1 MISSPVCYRF
11 RGFELHIADRRLL
24 ANGVE
29 VPIGA
34 RAFDLLAALVG
45 REGRLATKNELL
57 SEVWQG
63 LVVEENN
70 LQVQISALR
79 KLFGS
84 DVIQTAARHG
94 YRFALPLTAS
104 DSAAD
109 VGGARGESPAP
120 PQSIAVLP
128 FAILG
133 DDPAAEYFADGLA
146 DGLLTLL
153 SHVPGLRVTSRTS
166 SFQFRGARVDVP
178 AIARKLNVRT
188 VLEGSIQKSGRRMKI
203 AVQLIDAA
211 TDTHLW
217 ACNFDRNLDDAF
229 AVQDEIAASVADELR
244 HRLLGEGAPGDE
256 ARYQSAGHSKGRTTS
271 LVALDLFLRGRQL
284 CESNQDADTEEG
296 IRCLREAVAVDPY
309 FALAWVQLALVEC
322 ALAGYGLTPNTFEG
336 FTKARIAASRA
347 IDIDPNLG
355 SAHAILAW
363 IRLYGDWDR
372 KGAEASARR
381 ALQLFPNDRLVLVHA
396 QLVLGHVGCREEAR
410 RLAQR
415 LVQVDP
421 LAGSAHR
428 QLALVQLDDG
438 DVAAAEASFARALAL
453 WPRLGLT
460 HFRFGELRLAQ
471 NRIEE
476 AIAAFEDEWMPDY
489 RWLGLVHAHHVN
501 GARQASDDA
510 LQAMMAACATTSP
523 TQIAA
528 AHAVRGE
535 PDAAFDWLERALQ
548 HHDPRM
554 VEIGVEPMLRPLHGD
569 PRWKGLL
576 ERMGM

>member
-1 MISSPVCYRF
+1 MASLPGSYRF
-11 RGFELHIADRRLL
+11 RGFELQVADRRLL

-57 SEVWQG
+57 SEVWHG

-84 DVIQTAARHG
+84 DAIQTAARHG
-94 YRFALPLTAS
+94 YRFALPLVAS
-104 DSAAD
+104 DSAANA
-109 VGGARGESPAP
+109 GGGRCESPAS

-128 FAILG
+128 FSILG
-133 DDPAAEYFADGLA
+133 ADPAAEYFADGLA

-153 SHVPGLRVTSRTS
+153 SHVSGLRVTSRTS
-166 SFQFRGARVDVP
+166 AFQFRGARLDVST
-178 AIARKLNVRT
+178 IARKLNVRT
-188 VLEGSIQKSGRRMKI
+188 VLEGSVQKAGPRMKI
-203 AVQLIDAA
+203 AVQLIDAE

-217 ACNFDRNLDDAF
+217 ARSFERDLDDTF
-229 AVQDEIAASVADELR
+229 AVQDEVAASVVAELQ
-244 HRLLGEGAPGDE
+244 HRLLGGSALANQ
-256 ARYQSAGHSKGRTTS
+256 ARHGSTDHSKGRTTS
-271 LVALDLFLRGRQL
+271 LAALDLFLRGRHL
-284 CESNQDADTEEG
+284 CQSNRDADTEEG
-296 IRCLREAVAVDPY
+296 VRCLREAVAVDPR
-309 FALAWVQLALVEC
+309 FALAWVQLALVAC
-322 ALAGYGLTPNTFEG
+322 ALAGYGLT
-336 FTKARIAASRA
+336 TKTSEAFREARIAASRA

-363 IRLYGDWDR
+363 TRLYGDWDWQ
-372 KGAEASARR
+372 GAEESSRR
-381 ALQLFPNDRLVLVHA
+381 ALQLFPDDRLVMVHA
-396 QLVLGHVGCREEAR
+396 QIVLGCVGCREEAR
-410 RLAQR
+410 RIAQR
-415 LVQVDP
+415 LVLVDP
-421 LAGSAHR
+421 LDGSAHR
-428 QLALVQLDDG
+428 QLALVQLDSG

-476 AIAAFEDEWMPDY
+476 AIAAFEDEVLPDY

-501 GARQASDDA
+501 GARQRSDDA
-510 LQAMMAACATTSP
+510 LEALVAACAATSP
-523 TQIAA
+523 SQIAA

-535 PDAAFDWLERALQ
+535 YDMAFDWLERAFQ
-548 HHDPRM
+548 KRDPRL
-554 VEIGVEPMLRPLHGD
+554 VEIKVEPML
-569 PRWKGLL
+569 
-576 ERMGM
+576 